1 MKPAEQMKAQVLRL
15 IQAYENEYP
24 DAETCIGRVV
34 LDLLVPA
41 DLDTVSHMDWQTGQK
56 YTVGDLQPHL
66 LEAAREYAGRLRTR
80 F

>member
-41 DLDTVSHMDWQTGQK
+41 DP
-56 YTVGDLQPHL
+56 QPHL
-66 LEAAREYAGRLRTR
+66 LEATREYADRLRAR